1 MKTILETNDPVL
13 FGLAQSVL
21 DSAGIGCVVLDTH
34 GAALYGG
41 SGVILQRLC
50 VLDED
55 EDEAGALVD
64 ALKARPFADDPA
76 GE

>member
-13 FGLAQSVL
+13 LGLARSVL
-21 DSAGIGCVVLDTH
+21 ESAGIGAVLLDTH

-55 EDEAGALVD
+55 EDEAAALIK
-64 ALKARPFADDPA
+64 ALMARPFAD
-76 GE
+76 E